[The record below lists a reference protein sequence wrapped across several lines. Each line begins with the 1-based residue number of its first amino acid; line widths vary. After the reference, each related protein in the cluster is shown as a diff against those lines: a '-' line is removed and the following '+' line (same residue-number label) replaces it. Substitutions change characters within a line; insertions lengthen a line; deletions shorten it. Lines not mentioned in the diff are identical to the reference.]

1 MGYIIAIDQG
11 TTSTRSIVF
20 DDQFAIVGQGQ
31 EEFAQHF
38 PKSGWVEHKPQDLL
52 ASVITTCKKA
62 LNDGKIRAK
71 DILALGITNQRETTL
86 LWDKVSGEPIYNAI
100 VWQDRRTSKFC
111 DKLRSD
117 GVEELI
123 TRITGL
129 LLDPYF
135 SATKLKWLLDNVE
148 GARAKAEAGELL
160 FGTVDTYLIWHL
172 TNGVIHATDATNASR
187 TMLYDIN
194 ESKWSSEICDLLN
207 IPMSILP
214 EVRNCSDD
222 FGVCDEKI
230 LGYKIPIKGVAGDQH
245 AATIGQACF
254 KPGMMK
260 STYGTG
266 CFALLNTGQS
276 IVRSNNKLLT
286 TIAYQFDGKPTY
298 ALEGSIFIAGAV
310 VQWLRD
316 GLQIIK
322 SAAET
327 QDLAIQADSN
337 QQVIIVPAFTG
348 LGAPYWNADCRG
360 AIYGLTR
367 NSGPAELAKAALEC
381 VGFQTRDLLEAMQSD
396 WHDDGEEK
404 PVLRVDGGMTSSN
417 WAMQFLADILN
428 AGVDRP
434 KTLETT
440 AVGAAWLAG
449 SAVGYYPPFAEF
461 SRLWKSE
468 SHFTPIMQ
476 EEQRERKY
484 SAWKSA
490 VEATMRV

>member
-11 TTSTRSIVF
+11 TTSTRTIIF
-20 DDQFAIVGQGQ
+20 DSQFAIMGQGQ
-31 EEFAQHF
+31 EEFEQHF
-38 PKSGWVEHKPQDLL
+38 PKSGWVEHNPHDLL
-52 ASVITTCKKA
+52 NTVITTCKKA
-62 LNDGKIRAK
+62 LNDGKIRANE
-71 DILALGITNQRETTL
+71 ILALGITNQRETTL
-86 LWDKVSGEPIYNAI
+86 LWDKVTGEPIYNAI

-111 DKLRSD
+111 DELRRAGLEKLVTS
-117 GVEELI
+117 V
-123 TRITGL
+123 TGL

-135 SATKLKWLLDNVE
+135 SATKLKWLMDNVE
-148 GARAKAEAGELL
+148 GARTKAEAGRLL

-172 TNGVIHATDATNASR
+172 TKGRVHATDATNASR

-194 ESKWSSEICDLLN
+194 KGEWSTEICELLN
-207 IPMSILP
+207 IPMSTLP

-230 LGYKIPIKGVAGDQH
+230 LGHKIPIKGVAGDQH

-266 CFALLNTGQS
+266 CFALLNTGES
-276 IVRSNNKLLT
+276 IVRSKNKLLT

-316 GLQIIK
+316 GLKIIN

-327 QDLAIQADSN
+327 QDLAKNADID

-396 WHDDGEEK
+396 WHGDNQEK
-404 PVLRVDGGMTSSN
+404 SVLRVDGGMTSSD
-417 WAMQFLADILN
+417 WAMQFLSDIIN
-428 AGVDRP
+428 VCVDRP

-449 SAVGYYPPFAEF
+449 SAVGFYPSFDEF

-468 SHFTPIMQ
+468 SHFVPMMQ
-476 EEQRERKY
+476 EDERERKY

-490 VEATMRV
+490 VKATISA

>member
-11 TTSTRSIVF
+11 TTSTRTIVF
-20 DDQFAIVGQGQ
+20 DSQFAIMGQGQ
-31 EEFAQHF
+31 EEFDQHF
-38 PKSGWVEHKPQDLL
+38 PKSGWVEHNPHDLL
-52 ASVITTCKKA
+52 NTVITTCKKA
-62 LNDGKIRAK
+62 LTDGKIRANE
-71 DILALGITNQRETTL
+71 ILALGITNQRETTL
-86 LWDKVSGEPIYNAI
+86 LWDKVTGEPIYNAI

-111 DKLRSD
+111 DELRRAGLEKLVTS
-117 GVEELI
+117 V
-123 TRITGL
+123 TGL

-135 SATKLKWLLDNVE
+135 SATKLKWLMDNVE
-148 GARAKAEAGELL
+148 GARTKAEAGRLL

-172 TNGVIHATDATNASR
+172 TKGRVHATDATNASR

-194 ESKWSSEICDLLN
+194 KGEWSTEICELLN
-207 IPMSILP
+207 IPMSTLP

-230 LGYKIPIKGVAGDQH
+230 LGHKIPIKGVAGDQH

-266 CFALLNTGQS
+266 CFALLNTGES
-276 IVRSNNKLLT
+276 IVRSKNKLLT

-316 GLQIIK
+316 GLKIIN

-327 QDLAIQADSN
+327 QDLAKNADIN

-396 WHDDGEEK
+396 WHGDNQEK
-404 PVLRVDGGMTSSN
+404 SVLRVDGGMTSSD
-417 WAMQFLADILN
+417 WAMQFLSDIIN
-428 AGVDRP
+428 VCVDRP

-449 SAVGYYPPFAEF
+449 SAVGFYPSFDEF

-468 SHFTPIMQ
+468 SHFVPTMQ
-476 EEQRERKY
+476 ENERERKY

-490 VEATMRV
+490 VKATISA